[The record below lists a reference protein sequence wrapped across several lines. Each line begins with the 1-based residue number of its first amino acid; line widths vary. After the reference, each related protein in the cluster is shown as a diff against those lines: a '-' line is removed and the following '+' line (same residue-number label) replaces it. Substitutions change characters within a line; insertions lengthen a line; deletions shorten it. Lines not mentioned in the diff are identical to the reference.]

1 MTKPPE
7 EGQIWEWRGFGHIGR
22 HITAQVETLP
32 ICNRVR
38 DIAGTDIYLIS
49 PTSDQNIKLRLTDKG
64 WVLKFKLL
72 LAKRDDGIELYHE
85 TARWT
90 YAFPLS
96 AAVTKEAARLLD
108 VTLPDAALAADAFTE
123 AESVAALRAATP
135 AVISVE
141 TRKVRS
147 QYQLDGGWLEI
158 ANVDFGSRQTQSLSL
173 HSPDVAVV
181 ERMIEQFHPDNSLT
195 VINYVEACR
204 RLSE

>member
-1 MTKPPE
+1 MMKPPE
-7 EGQIWEWRGFGHIGR
+7 EGQIWEWRGFGQISR

-32 ICNRVR
+32 IRSRLR
-38 DIAGTDIYLIS
+38 DLAGTDIYLIS
-49 PTSDQNIKLRLTDKG
+49 PASDQNIKLRLTDKG

-90 YAFPLS
+90 YPFP
-96 AAVTKEAARLLD
+96 VGKEVMKEAARLLD
-108 VTLPDAALAADAFTE
+108 VTLADAALAADALTE
-123 AESVAALRAATP
+123 AAGVAAFQAATP
-135 AVISVE
+135 AVVSVE

-158 ANVDFGSRQTQSLSL
+158 ASVDFGTRQTQSLSL
-173 HSPDVAVV
+173 HSPDVAAV

-195 VINYVEACR
+195 VMNYVEACR
-204 RLSE
+204 LLA